1 MSDEHEISLVNHPLP
16 PATATELEQQI
27 DTSSALAVIVSFQTF
42 FGMCFLVGTFVLFL
56 IKERATKAK
65 HIQVGRHRWEHA
77 GWWLP
82 PYMYMYMYVNGFGHV
97 CV

>member
-65 HIQVGRHRWEHA
+65 HIQVTEAIVANLQA
-77 GWWLP
+77 GGSSH
-82 PYMYMYMYVNGFGHV
+82 MHV
-97 CV
+97 HVHV